1 VKRATTILTALVLS
15 LLPLAATAQQ
25 SSCENSSCATNERL
39 YRDGRYF
46 VLEII
51 GSLPA
56 QPKLA
61 AETDAGWIKI
71 LGGKQTD
78 KIWFRVNKRVR
89 ANSEAD
95 AKRYFEEIRFRAYT
109 SGGTVVLR
117 GEPSQAGHNAM
128 LEMEIQTPRNLDYAK
143 ASTRGGSVGIYNITG
158 KAYAES
164 MGGSVSMSD
173 IGSTAVASTMGGSID
188 VDKIGG
194 DLKLETAGG
203 SINIGTVNGQVV
215 AETAGGSINVA
226 QGKNNVSVETAGGSI
241 SVAECAGML
250 KATTAGGSLDIG
262 RVGRGANLETAGGSI
277 RLVSAGDVVK
287 AVTSGG
293 GIKLSRLPKGV
304 YAETEAG
311 PIEAEFVAKRGDF
324 TDSKL
329 ITNAGDIVV
338 YLPSDL
344 GVTVRATIEVSN
356 GHRVVSDFDE
366 VKVTND
372 NDGYGPRTV
381 YGNGAINGGG
391 PVLKLNTSNGN
402 IYLRRTRR

>member
-1 VKRATTILTALVLS
+1 MKRATHILTALVLS
-15 LLPLAATAQQ
+15 VLPVAATAQ
-25 SSCENSSCATNERL
+25 SASCDGPSCAISDRV

-46 VLEII
+46 VQEIT
-51 GSLPA
+51 GYLPA
-56 QPKLA
+56 QSRLA
-61 AETDAGWIKI
+61 IESDAGSIKVN
-71 LGGKQTD
+71 GGKQD
-78 KIWFRVNKRVR
+78 NRISFKALKRVKASNEDEARR
-89 ANSEAD
+89 AFEA
-95 AKRYFEEIRFRAYT
+95 FRFKAYS
-109 SGGTVVLR
+109 SGGTAVLR
-117 GEPSQAGHNAM
+117 T
-128 LEMEIQTPRNLDYAK
+128 EMNGAHRNTSIDIEVQTPRNLDYAK
-143 ASTRGGSVGIYNITG
+143 ASTRGGSVGIYSITG

-164 MGGSVSMSD
+164 MGGSVSMND
-173 IGSTAVASTMGGSID
+173 IGGTAIASTMGGSID

-203 SINIGTVNGQVV
+203 SINIGTVNGQVM
-215 AETAGGSINVA
+215 AETAGGSINVV
-226 QGKNNVSVETAGGSI
+226 QGKSNVSVETAGGSI
-241 SVAECAGML
+241 SVSDCGGML
-250 KATTAGGSLDIG
+250 KATTAGGSIDIG
-262 RVGRGANLETAGGSI
+262 RVAAGAHLETAGGSI
-277 RLVSAGDVVK
+277 RLNSAGDIVK

-293 GIKLSRLPKGV
+293 GIKLSRLTKGV

-311 PIEAEFVAKRGDF
+311 GIEAEFIAKRGDY

-329 ITNAGDIVV
+329 VTNSGDIVV

-356 GHRVVSDFDE
+356 GHKVYSDFDE

-402 IYLRRTRR
+402 IILKRARR

>member
-1 VKRATTILTALVLS
+1 MKRATHILTALVLS

-25 SSCENSSCATNERL
+25 SSCENSSCAANERV

-51 GSLPA
+51 GSVPA

-61 AETDAGWIKI
+61 AETDAGWIKV
-71 LGGKQTD
+71 LGGKQGD
-78 KIWFRVNKRVR
+78 KIWFKVNKRVK

-95 AKRYFEEIRFRAYT
+95 AKRYFEAIRFRAYT

-143 ASTRGGSVGIYNITG
+143 ASTRGGSVGIYNISG

-173 IGSTAVASTMGGSID
+173 IGGTAVASTMGGSID

-194 DLKLETAGG
+194 DAKLETAGG
-203 SINIGTVNGQVV
+203 SVNIGTVGGQIV
-215 AETAGGSINVA
+215 AETAGGSIRVA
-226 QGKNNVSVETAGGSI
+226 QGKSNVSVETAGGSI
-241 SVAECAGML
+241 SVGDCAGTL
-250 KATTAGGSLDIG
+250 KATTAGGSIDVG
-262 RVGRGANLETAGGSI
+262 RVGAGAHLETAGGSI
-277 RLVSAGDVVK
+277 RLTSAGDVVK

-293 GIKLSRLPKGV
+293 GIRLSRLPKGV

-311 PIEAEFVAKRGDF
+311 GIEAEFVAKRGDF

-329 ITNAGDIVV
+329 ITNSGDIVV

-356 GHRVVSDFDE
+356 GHRVISDFDE
-366 VKVTND
+366 VKITND

>member
-15 LLPLAATAQQ
+15 MLPMAATAQ
-25 SSCENSSCATNERL
+25 SASCEGPSCAISDRV

-46 VLEII
+46 VQEITGYLPGQSRLAI
-51 GSLPA
+51 ESEAGS
-56 QPKLA
+56 
-61 AETDAGWIKI
+61 IRVN
-71 LGGKQTD
+71 GGKD
-78 KIWFRVNKRVR
+78 NRISFKALKRVK
-89 ANSEAD
+89 ASSEEEAR
-95 AKRYFEEIRFRAYT
+95 RYFEAIRFKAYS
-109 SGGTVVLR
+109 SGGTAVLR
-117 GEPSQAGHNAM
+117 TEMSGARHNASIDIEVM
-128 LEMEIQTPRNLDYAK
+128 TPRNLEYAK
-143 ASTRGGSVGIYNITG
+143 ASTHGGSVGIYNISG

-173 IGSTAVASTMGGSID
+173 IGGMAVASTMGGSID

-194 DLKLETAGG
+194 DAKLETAGG
-203 SINIGTVNGQVV
+203 SVNIGSVNGQIV

-226 QGKNNVSVETAGGSI
+226 QGKGNVSVETAGGSI
-241 SVAECAGML
+241 SVGDCGGML
-250 KATTAGGSLDIG
+250 KATTAGGSIDIG
-262 RVGRGANLETAGGSI
+262 RVGAGAYLETAGGSI
-277 RLVSAGDVVK
+277 RLTSAGDVVK

-311 PIEAEFVAKRGDF
+311 GIEAEFIAKRGDF

-329 ITNAGDIVV
+329 ITNSGDIVV

-356 GHRVVSDFDE
+356 GHRVISEFDE

-402 IYLRRTRR
+402 IYLKKGRR

>member
-1 VKRATTILTALVLS
+1 MKRATHILTALLLS

-25 SSCENSSCATNERL
+25 SSCENSSCAANERI

-51 GSLPA
+51 GSVPA
-56 QPKLA
+56 QPKLV
-61 AETDAGWIKI
+61 AETDAGWIKV
-71 LGGKQTD
+71 LGGKQGD
-78 KIWFRVNKRVR
+78 KIWFKVNKRVR
-89 ANSEAD
+89 ASSEAD
-95 AKRYFEEIRFRAYT
+95 AKRYFEAIRFRAYT
-109 SGGTVVLR
+109 SGGTAVLR

-143 ASTRGGSVGIYNITG
+143 ASTRGGSVGIYNISG

-226 QGKNNVSVETAGGSI
+226 QGKSNVSVETAGGSI

-262 RVGRGANLETAGGSI
+262 RVGRGASLETAGGSI
-277 RLVSAGDVVK
+277 RLTSAGDVVK

-293 GIKLSRLPKGV
+293 GIKLSKLPKGA

-311 PIEAEFVAKRGDF
+311 PIEAEFIAKRGDF

-329 ITNAGDIVV
+329 VTNAGDIVV

-356 GHRVVSDFDE
+356 GHRVVTDFDE
-366 VKVTND
+366 VKVTK
-372 NDGYGPRTV
+372 DGGEYGPATV